1 MKFIIC
7 FFYIFSGFII
17 FKVPKEKVV
26 FSLNQT
32 DKHLML
38 ASQSVS
44 VILLTV
50 FYIFSDPF
58 LPGIVYLLI
67 FFDVTV
73 ALWVTIN
80 RAHYL
85 STIRNLPP
93 VSFKI
98 VSFLYMI
105 YFGLNLFL

>member
-7 FFYIFSGFII
+7 FFYIVSGIVI
-17 FKVPKEKVV
+17 FKISKEKVV
-26 FSLNQT
+26 FCLDQT
-32 DKHLML
+32 AKHSML
-38 ASQSVS
+38 ASQTVS

-50 FYIFSDPF
+50 FYVFADPF
-58 LPGIVYLLI
+58 FPAVVLLLI

-80 RAHYL
+80 RNNYL
-85 STIRNLPP
+85 STMKKLPP

-98 VSFLYMI
+98 ISLLYII